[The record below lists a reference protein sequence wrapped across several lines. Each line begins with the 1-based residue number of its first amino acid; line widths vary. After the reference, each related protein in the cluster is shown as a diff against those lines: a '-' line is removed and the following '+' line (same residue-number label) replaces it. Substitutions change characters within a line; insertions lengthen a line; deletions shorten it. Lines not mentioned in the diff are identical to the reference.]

1 MTVEKEREIAKVVM
15 SEILEQ
21 EDMGEKAKKWI
32 IEHAERYMWNQ
43 YLYRKRKEEYL
54 QYMQNM
60 LYSRA
65 ILQKIEFL
73 KSDLLSTR
81 KKLVEKAKHGK
92 KLKIKENSRQE
103 AALAIGNFDFAELRD
118 EMAAGQSIFAALQDQ
133 EIDVSIQKQLL

>member
-1 MTVEKEREIAKVVM
+1 
-15 SEILEQ
+15 
-21 EDMGEKAKKWI
+21 
-32 IEHAERYMWNQ
+32 MWNQ